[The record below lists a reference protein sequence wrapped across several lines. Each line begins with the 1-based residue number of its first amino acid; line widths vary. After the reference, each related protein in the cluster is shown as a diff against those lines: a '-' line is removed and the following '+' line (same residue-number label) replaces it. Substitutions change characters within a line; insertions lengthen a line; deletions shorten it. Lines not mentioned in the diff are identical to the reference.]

1 MDLLSN
7 FGNKYGM
14 LNNYIAL
21 PFTYN
26 VKTLLSVVGISH
38 RTCTPCQASTVVQIS
53 KILRVPI
60 KSILYF
66 TLQPLQ
72 SSIIHIDTNLSNKKN
87 NDPEFALNLPLLNS
101 DKVLMKWYSENNPNI
116 DFDIY
121 VGPNGTPTPSILEN
135 RVTLIDQLYYTN
147 PHIVKINT
155 WHSVQNES
163 IQDVAHFISL
173 RFYSPLEL
181 VMNKLFLK

>member
-1 MDLLSN
+1 
-7 FGNKYGM
+7 M

-21 PFTYN
+21 PLTYDAD
-26 VKTLLSVVGISH
+26 TLLSAVDISN
-38 RTCTPCQASTVVQIS
+38 RVCTPCQTSTVVQIS
-53 KILRVPI
+53 NILRVSIPI

-72 SSIIHIDTNLSNKKN
+72 SSIIHIDTNLSNKN
-87 NDPEFALNLPLLNS
+87 NNTEFALNLPLLNS

-163 IQDVAHFISL
+163 MQDVAHFISL
-173 RFYSPLEL
+173 RFDSPLEL
-181 VMNKLFLK
+181 VMNKLL